1 MKLWDIIYI
10 IIKIRKTQKLLKKL
24 AKETIIHFWKGDVNL
39 ATTAAS
45 NGYEIVNSL
54 HSYTY
59 LDYKYKNLPI
69 SKAYSFNPIP
79 KDLDKKYHSKIIGL
93 GCQM

>member
-1 MKLWDIIYI
+1 MMGWNEIMGHNLHHYQDKKD
-10 IIKIRKTQKLLKKL
+10 TETSQKL
-24 AKETIIHFWKGDVNL
+24 AKETIIHLWKGDVNL

-59 LDYKYKNLPI
+59 LDYKYKNLP
-69 SKAYSFNPIP
+69 
-79 KDLDKKYHSKIIGL
+79 LKKRILLIL
-93 GCQM
+93 F